1 MTPGVGARSG
11 ALPLWRDSRGDGSD
25 NGPVGPSSCGQRD
38 GCAMCTSLVH
48 TVQCMEAEPRQ
59 CTRVGQGDD
68 SSMASTPASCLVL
81 WQRHPG
87 HATHS
92 PVPSRP
98 KSLTPA
104 LTSYD

>member
-1 MTPGVGARSG
+1 MAVIMAPLAPPAAVSAMVVQC
-11 ALPLWRDSRGDGSD
+11 ALS
-25 NGPVGPSSCGQRD
+25 
-38 GCAMCTSLVH
+38 TSLVH